1 MQQIAKILDDHLFR
15 LVTNVRPLLISN
27 FNFVSFYIIVDN
39 FFLIYLHNLLLY
51 CVLQWFIL
59 VTTS

>member
-27 FNFVSFYIIVDN
+27 FNFVSFYIIVDK